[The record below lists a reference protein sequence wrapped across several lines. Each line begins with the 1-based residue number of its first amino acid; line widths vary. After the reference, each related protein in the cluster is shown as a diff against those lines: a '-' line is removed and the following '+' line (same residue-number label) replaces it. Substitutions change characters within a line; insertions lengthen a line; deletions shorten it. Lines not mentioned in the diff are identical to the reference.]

1 MNPAKQEILGRVQRA
16 LGRQSLDA
24 ESEYAAIARAYRQEG
39 TLDSECRLNL
49 FAERLQDY
57 DAVMHRCLE
66 ENVAGKIAQVL
77 ASRNKRR
84 LLVARDVPASWRPEG
99 FNFVEDQGLRYSAI
113 DHSEGVLTTCAVAIA
128 VTGTIVLRH
137 SSDEGRRALSLIPD
151 YHLCIVRASQLVET
165 VPEGI
170 RIMRSFDRFPITTI
184 SGPSATSD
192 IEMTRIKG
200 VHGPRTLEVV
210 FVTSEKMFSQ

>member
-1 MNPAKQEILGRVQRA
+1 MSPAKQEILDSVRRA
-16 LGRQSLDA
+16 LGPHAFDA

-39 TLDSECRLNL
+39 KLDSECRLNL
-49 FAERLQDY
+49 FAERLHDY

-66 ENVAGKIAQVL
+66 ENVAETIAQVL
-77 ASRNKRR
+77 VDRNKRR
-84 LLVARDVPASWRPEG
+84 LLVAGNVPASWRPEG
-99 FNFVEDQGLRYSAI
+99 FDFVEDRDLRYSAI
-113 DHSEGVLTTCAVAIA
+113 DSSEGVLTMCAVAIA

-151 YHLCIVRASQLVET
+151 YHLCMVRASQLVET

-170 RIMRSFDRFPITTI
+170 RKIRSFDRLPITTI

-200 VHGPRTLEVV
+200 VHGPRTLEVI
-210 FVTSEKMFSQ
+210 FVTG